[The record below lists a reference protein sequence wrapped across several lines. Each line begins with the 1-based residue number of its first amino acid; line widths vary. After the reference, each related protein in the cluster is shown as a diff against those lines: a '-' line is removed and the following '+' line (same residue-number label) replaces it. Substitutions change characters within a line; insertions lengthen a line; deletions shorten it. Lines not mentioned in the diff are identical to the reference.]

1 MKYIGENTIQL
12 LSRDGDELATAE
24 LPRYPITQPI
34 IGDFD
39 NDGITDIIIITDG
52 AILGYHVH
60 IQQTNRIIFILLIIL
75 IFIAI
80 LVFATNIQMITYDDY
95 NNIINTGSSATNS
108 ATTAAVFTNISSSTS
123 SSPSVNNI
131 PSHLTR
137 GNKDVSKYYKL
148 IRSTDEQHL
157 D

>member
-1 MKYIGENTIQL
+1 MIYEIIGENTIQL

-60 IQQTNRIIFILLIIL
+60 IQQTNRIIFILLMIL

-95 NNIINTGSSATNS
+95 DNSNNIIISGSSTTTS
-108 ATTAAVFTNISSSTS
+108 ATAAVFTNISSSTS
-123 SSPSVNNI
+123 VNI

-137 GNKDVSKYYKL
+137 GSKDVSKYYKL

>member
-1 MKYIGENTIQL
+1 MKYIGESTIQL

-60 IQQTNRIIFILLIIL
+60 IQQTNRIIFILLMIL

-95 NNIINTGSSATNS
+95 NYSNSISNSGSSVTTS
-108 ATTAAVFTNISSSTS
+108 ATAAVFTNISSSTS
-123 SSPSVNNI
+123 ANI

-137 GNKDVSKYYKL
+137 GSKDVSKYYKL

>member
-1 MKYIGENTIQL
+1 MKYIGESTIQL

-60 IQQTNRIIFILLIIL
+60 IQQTNRIIFILLMIL

-95 NNIINTGSSATNS
+95 NNSNNIINSGSSATTS
-108 ATTAAVFTNISSSTS
+108 ATASHIIISISS
-123 SSPSVNNI
+123 
-131 PSHLTR
+131 
-137 GNKDVSKYYKL
+137 
-148 IRSTDEQHL
+148 
-157 D
+157 

>member
-1 MKYIGENTIQL
+1 MKYIGESKIQL

-60 IQQTNRIIFILLIIL
+60 IQQTNRIIFILLMIL

-95 NNIINTGSSATNS
+95 NNSNNIINSGSSATTS
-108 ATTAAVFTNISSSTS
+108 ATAAVFTNISSSTS
-123 SSPSVNNI
+123 ANI

-137 GNKDVSKYYKL
+137 GSKDVSKYYKL

>member
-1 MKYIGENTIQL
+1 MKIIGESTIQL

-60 IQQTNRIIFILLIIL
+60 IQQTNRIIFILLMIL

-95 NNIINTGSSATNS
+95 SNSNNIINSGSSVTTS
-108 ATTAAVFTNISSSTS
+108 ATAAVFTNISSSTS
-123 SSPSVNNI
+123 VNI

-137 GNKDVSKYYKL
+137 GSKDVSKYYKL